1 MTIVTGLRIAALG
14 RANSPDFTYDLGY
27 LGLLSIIGALLG
39 VITCCAQSFPKFLSR
54 MFPGD
59 VGTRR
64 EHWDRK
70 GPSNNDDDDKSA
82 GKSREGFGVVSQTL
96 ATRDEKG
103 DEKSANL

>member
-27 LGLLSIIGALLG
+27 LGLLSVIGALLG

-59 VGTRR
+59 AGTRR
-64 EHWDRK
+64 ERWDRK
-70 GPSNNDDDDKSA
+70 GPSNDDDDDKSA
-82 GKSREGFGVVSQTL
+82 GKSREGFVAVSHTL

-103 DEKSANL
+103 DEKRANL